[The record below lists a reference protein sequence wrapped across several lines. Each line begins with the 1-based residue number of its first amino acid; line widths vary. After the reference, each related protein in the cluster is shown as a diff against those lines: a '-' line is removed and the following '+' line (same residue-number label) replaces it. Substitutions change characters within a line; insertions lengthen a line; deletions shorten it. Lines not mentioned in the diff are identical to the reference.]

1 MSAVA
6 DDMAEELASD
16 DGSASGDEGF
26 PGLNAVDFV
35 LEDELDE
42 LDALYDFDEEDVIEI
57 ADLEGVFDSDEE
69 DEDEDEDE
77 ENEEDEDEYG
87 EQDEDM

>member
-1 MSAVA
+1 MSGMRAVA

-42 LDALYDFDEEDVIEI
+42 LDALYDFEGEDVIEI
-57 ADLEGVFDSDEE
+57 ADLEGLFDDDEE
-69 DEDEDEDE
+69 DEDEED
-77 ENEEDEDEYG
+77 EEDEDEYG
-87 EQDEDM
+87 EEEEDE

>member
-1 MSAVA
+1 MRAVA

-42 LDALYDFDEEDVIEI
+42 LDALYDFEGEDVIEI
-57 ADLEGVFDSDEE
+57 ADLEGLFDDDEE
-69 DEDEDEDE
+69 DEDEED
-77 ENEEDEDEYG
+77 EEDEDEYG
-87 EQDEDM
+87 EEEEDE